1 MNTGYEYLSEVAIA
15 DVALRA
21 WGETAGELF
30 AAAARAVLEVMVSP
44 LATVRLREERRLEL
58 AAASVE
64 LLLLDFL
71 QEILYHKDAERL
83 FLLPVGIEVAV
94 SAAGARLHGVLAG
107 EGIDPERHDL
117 GVDVKAVTM
126 HRFSVRQEEGRWI
139 AEVVLDV

>member
-1 MNTGYEYLSEVAIA
+1 MSAGYEYLPEVAIA

-30 AAAARAVLEVMVSP
+30 VAAVRAVVEVMVAP
-44 LATVRLREERRLEL
+44 LTSVRLCEERRMEL
-58 AAASVE
+58 TAASVE
-64 LLLLDFL
+64 LLLFDFL

-83 FLLPVGIEVAV
+83 FLLPVTIEVAV
-94 SAAGARLHGVLAG
+94 TVDGARLHGVLAG